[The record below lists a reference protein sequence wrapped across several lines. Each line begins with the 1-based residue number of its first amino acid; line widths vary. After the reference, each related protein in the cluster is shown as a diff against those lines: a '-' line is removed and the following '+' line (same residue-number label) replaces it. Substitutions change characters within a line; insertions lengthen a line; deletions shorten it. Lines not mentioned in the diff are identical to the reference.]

1 MGRPTAV
8 FGLSRPREEDEPAWL
23 GASAHGRLA
32 QRNRVGDGHG
42 HDTLASSA
50 RGNAAAVSGQRPT
63 PAMNEIDGTRT
74 GSVRRWR
81 TQDCDAR
88 GERSG
93 EGAGGGARARRLQ
106 PWWRAQERS
115 IEPYHSE
122 QDGVAACS
130 EERGGGGVWCAVN
143 RTEVAHRRRN
153 AVAETVV
160 SGGERGRALLPFGF
174 SKRERERERERMRS
188 GVEAE
193 ARAWC
198 YGAERARATG
208 VHAVDGVGM
217 WPPRGVTRLR
227 AVGMVRRAR
236 EGGGGMRRALGHW
249 RAGRAEARRERGCAR
264 EEQGRLWPTGWKWGG
279 GLLNKKSIF

>member
-50 RGNAAAVSGQRPT
+50 RGSAAAVSGQRPT

-174 SKRERERERERMRS
+174 SKRERERERERANEEWS
-188 GVEAE
+188 GG
-193 ARAWC
+193 R
-198 YGAERARATG
+198 GA
-208 VHAVDGVGM
+208 
-217 WPPRGVTRLR
+217 
-227 AVGMVRRAR
+227 GMVLWSRAC
-236 EGGGGMRRALGHW
+236 AGHW
-249 RAGRAEARRERGCAR
+249 RPRGGRRRHVAATRRHAFARGRDGASRARGRRRHAACAGPLESRPGRGEA
-264 EEQGRLWPTGWKWGG
+264 
-279 GLLNKKSIF
+279 